1 MHWLI
6 AIYKYN
12 HALEHELLSFR
23 SANGIVHDY
32 KVVTPILGN
41 AGIVVEEKA
50 MLATSSTT
58 WNVIQQVELSPYFL
72 RIDAL
77 EHS

>member
-1 MHWLI
+1 M
-6 AIYKYN
+6 N

-41 AGIVVEEKA
+41 AGIVVDKKA
-50 MLATSSTT
+50 VLATPSTT
-58 WNVIQQVELSPYFL
+58 WNVIQKVDLFSYF
-72 RIDAL
+72 
-77 EHS
+77 S